1 MPLTTLAILAVLL
14 DRAAASS
21 LCGGITFFGED
32 RNPDDTQNNVLP
44 LPTTPMSDAARDAFF
59 MGLAAPST
67 ETLESLGAGDTSP
80 ELLFPGPSIT
90 ASLTGGETRQD
101 PPLNGQYAISPVTYF
116 STDDDFAIEFSENIT
131 SFGFYGVDIGDVQ
144 GNLTFTAVRAD
155 GTSCSIAIPHEVDG
169 PSGGV
174 LYFGYIDLAEPFIRV
189 NFTNSEGMRDR

>member
-1 MPLTTLAILAVLL
+1 MLTTLAILAVLVNGV
-14 DRAAASS
+14 AASTP
-21 LCGGITFFGED
+21 CGGTTFFGED

-44 LPTTPMSDAARDAFF
+44 LPATPKADAARDSFF
-59 MGLAAPST
+59 MALTAPST

-90 ASLTGGETRQD
+90 ATLTGGETRQD
-101 PPLNGQYAISPVTYF
+101 PPLNGQYAISPDTYF
-116 STDDDFAIEFSENIT
+116 STDDNFTVEFSEEIS

-144 GNLTFTAVRAD
+144 GNLTLTAVRTD

-174 LYFGYIDLAEPFIRV
+174 LYFAYIDLDEPFIRV